1 MKELVK
7 NLKFAWQ
14 YTKKQKLKLIS
25 FIFINL
31 LTIVIGVVLPILSA
45 RQIVELTNNSLEQ
58 LALTTLVILGV
69 EMTRNVLNYIARIF
83 TQIIHRETF
92 KEIQIVLGEEILK
105 IENKCLDNNSSG
117 IFIQRLTNDAS
128 KMADIFNV
136 LNNHL
141 TRIITNI
148 GIFGAIFYIN
158 KVALLF
164 ILIMLLFIY
173 LVEEKRLK
181 LYDLND
187 KKVRSKNEKVVGFI
201 GELVRGVR
209 DVKMLNAEKSFMA
222 DLKEKILEVNNE
234 RYNFFKTDKK
244 YQFMRGVLIDIFDAG
259 MVFLLIYLILHQN
272 MEMAIAIVVY
282 NYMGR
287 VTNIVDYIGSLMEHI
302 EDFNISS
309 ERVFNIIRSEEFP
322 KESFGEK
329 HIDKVEGNFEFK
341 NVSFAYKEEK
351 VLKNISFK
359 VNSKETVAFVGKS
372 GSGKSTIFNLLCK
385 MYDIKEG
392 TITIDGVDIKEL
404 DKDSIRGN
412 ITIISQNPYIFNLSI
427 RDNLRLVKQDLKED
441 EMIEACKLACIH
453 DFIVGLKDGYDTIV
467 GEGGIS
473 LSGGQRQRLAIA
485 RAFVQ
490 KTEIILLDE
499 ATSALDN
506 ETQHNIQ
513 TAIENLQNKYTILI
527 VAHRLSTIINSDR
540 ILVLSDGKI
549 EAEGSHKELL
559 EKSQE
564 YKNLYETEISKEDSV
579 DRK

>member
-14 YTKKQKLKLIS
+14 YTKNQKLKLIS

>member
-14 YTKKQKLKLIS
+14 YTKNQKLKLIS

-559 EKSQE
+559 EKNKE

>member
-1 MKELVK
+1 
-7 NLKFAWQ
+7 
-14 YTKKQKLKLIS
+14 
-25 FIFINL
+25 
-31 LTIVIGVVLPILSA
+31 
-45 RQIVELTNNSLEQ
+45 
-58 LALTTLVILGV
+58 
-69 EMTRNVLNYIARIF
+69 
-83 TQIIHRETF
+83 
-92 KEIQIVLGEEILK
+92 
-105 IENKCLDNNSSG
+105 
-117 IFIQRLTNDAS
+117 
-128 KMADIFNV
+128 
-136 LNNHL
+136 
-141 TRIITNI
+141 
-148 GIFGAIFYIN
+148 
-158 KVALLF
+158 
-164 ILIMLLFIY
+164 
-173 LVEEKRLK
+173 
-181 LYDLND
+181 
-187 KKVRSKNEKVVGFI
+187 VVGFI